1 MADTAAT
8 IPTPVSAPHSRP
20 VHPFANTKSLLEII
34 PNRIDVEEESRLYDE
49 LMQDQDFD
57 RRSVAS
63 APGSLD
69 FQGPP
74 SVFSKDIWLDDNT
87 GSGKSLA
94 FAQDVRINGWTNVG
108 DKAERGYI
116 VYDCAIRTKEGTM
129 IHVHKRYSDFDE
141 LETVLRHTLPRS
153 QRHFVPALPPKS
165 PLSRYRP
172 AFLDRRRR
180 LLQSWL
186 AAVLLHPDVGGSK
199 AVRVWVMN

>member
-1 MADTAAT
+1 MVKN
-8 IPTPVSAPHSRP
+8 ITPISGPASAPPSQP
-20 VHPFANTKSLLEII
+20 VHPFANSKSLLEII
-34 PNRIDVEEESRLYDE
+34 PNGIDIEEESRLYDE
-49 LMQDQDFD
+49 LDQEFD

-69 FQGPP
+69 FQRPP

-87 GSGKSLA
+87 GSGSSLA

-108 DKAERGYI
+108 DKPERGYI

-129 IHVHKRYSDFDE
+129 IHAHKRYSDFDE
-141 LETVLRHTLPRS
+141 LETVLRRTLPRS
-153 QRHFVPALPPKS
+153 QRHFVPVLPPKS

-186 AAVLLHPDVGGSK
+186 SAVLLHPDVGGSK
-199 AVRVWVMN
+199 AVRVWVMS